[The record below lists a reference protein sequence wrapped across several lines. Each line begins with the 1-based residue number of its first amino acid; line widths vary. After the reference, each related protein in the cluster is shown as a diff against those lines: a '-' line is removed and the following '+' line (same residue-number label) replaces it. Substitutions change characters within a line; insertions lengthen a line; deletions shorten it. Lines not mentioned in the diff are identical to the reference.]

1 MNKNKIEFAPW
12 LYNFKAITIIKKT
25 VVENI
30 LYVISAH
37 LLNLKLI
44 NKNKYNTWFDYLMI
58 QIAS

>member
-25 VVENI
+25 IVENI
-30 LYVISAH
+30 LSVISAH